1 MSLCT
6 LDIICDTVMGQ
17 HVGAQED
24 ATSPYVRAVVEV
36 STDTCPV
43 KSAMF
48 HVIRLLTSCTTESC
62 RPGSGLTGYSPST
75 PRAAG

>member
-1 MSLCT
+1 MQSPGRCNIKINIDFLYLYSLSVIYCVNLELSLCT

-36 STDTCPV
+36 RTRGT
-43 KSAMF
+43 
-48 HVIRLLTSCTTESC
+48 
-62 RPGSGLTGYSPST
+62 
-75 PRAAG
+75 

>member
-48 HVIRLLTSCTTESC
+48 YVISPGDRHRVQQSHVALAL
-62 RPGSGLTGYSPST
+62 
-75 PRAAG
+75 A

>member
-1 MSLCT
+1 MQSPGRCNIKINIDYVSVIYCVNLELSLCT

-36 STDTCPV
+36 RTRDT
-43 KSAMF
+43 
-48 HVIRLLTSCTTESC
+48 
-62 RPGSGLTGYSPST
+62 
-75 PRAAG
+75 